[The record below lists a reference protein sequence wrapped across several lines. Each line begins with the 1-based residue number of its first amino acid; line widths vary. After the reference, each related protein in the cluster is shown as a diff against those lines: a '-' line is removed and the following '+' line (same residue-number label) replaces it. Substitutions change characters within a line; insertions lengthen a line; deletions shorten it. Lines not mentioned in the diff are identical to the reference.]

1 MSAIEGRKSPS
12 SLPPSLVGPGALT
25 VSYFSGIL
33 VSRCLGVCT
42 LTWCVMGYGMPRM
55 EERINLRLS
64 SEVYKPYVRLAQA
77 ITGMGHPMTAT
88 QLVRMLVE
96 AQVEQTEMLCTYA
109 EAALRGDV
117 EARDAVFD
125 AVLAWNES
133 LINTA
138 RTVEHAE
145 RRGAAAAPAS
155 T

>member
-1 MSAIEGRKSPS
+1 MG
-12 SLPPSLVGPGALT
+12 
-25 VSYFSGIL
+25 
-33 VSRCLGVCT
+33 GV
-42 LTWCVMGYGMPRM
+42 MPRM

-77 ITGMGHPMTAT
+77 FTGMGYPMTAT

-125 AVLAWNES
+125 AVMAWNENQ
-133 LINTA
+133 INTA
-138 RTVEHAE
+138 RTVENAE
-145 RRGAAAAPAS
+145 RRGAAAAASVPAQV
-155 T
+155 

>member
-1 MSAIEGRKSPS
+1 MA
-12 SLPPSLVGPGALT
+12 
-25 VSYFSGIL
+25 
-33 VSRCLGVCT
+33 
-42 LTWCVMGYGMPRM
+42 RM

-96 AQVEQTEMLCTYA
+96 AQVEQIEMLCSYA

-125 AVLAWNES
+125 AVMAWNENQ
-133 LINTA
+133 INTV
-138 RTVEHAE
+138 RTVENAE
-145 RRGAAAAPAS
+145 RRGAAAASVSAQG
-155 T
+155 

>member
-1 MSAIEGRKSPS
+1 
-12 SLPPSLVGPGALT
+12 
-25 VSYFSGIL
+25 
-33 VSRCLGVCT
+33 
-42 LTWCVMGYGMPRM
+42 M

-109 EAALRGDV
+109 EAALGGDV

-125 AVLAWNES
+125 AVMAWNENQ
-133 LINTA
+133 LNTA
-138 RTVEHAE
+138 RTVENAE
-145 RRGAAAAPAS
+145 RRAAAVSAPAQV
-155 T
+155 